1 MKILGSQG
9 GKDGELKENVV
20 DLKVSVICLNLKE
33 ELYNL
38 PDE

>member
-1 MKILGSQG
+1 MKILGRQG

-20 DLKVSVICLNLKE
+20 DIEVSVICLNLKE